1 MRVLVTGAA
10 GRLGGACVVAL
21 ADAGHDVRALKH
33 RRPVPPVPG
42 RRVEVRQGTPADPAT
57 AADLTRDVDA
67 VVHCAFRFA
76 PHPPADYRRDNLDA
90 ALRLM
95 EHGHANGVRTFVQ
108 VSSVMVYGLDPGV
121 GTDPLPE
128 TRSPADA
135 AEVLDPYPAMKI
147 ELERRLRESSER
159 LGVDLVVVRPGI
171 LFDDRTPP
179 VVRTV
184 GRVGL
189 LVGAGRNHLPFVHTA
204 DVADLVRRAV
214 EDGRPAVYHA
224 APVRPAPALPF
235 ARAWCRR
242 HAPGLRVLPVP
253 RPAYAALGLLTWSAA
268 RARGRPARWPNL
280 RYGIRRATRDLRYDV
295 TRARALGWVDTHT
308 RTVQEGTDR

>member
-10 GRLGGACVVAL
+10 GRLGGACVAAL
-21 ADAGHDVRALKH
+21 AHAGHEVVAVRH
-33 RRPVPPVPG
+33 RRPVAPVAG
-42 RRVEVRQGTPADPAT
+42 RRIEVRQGAP
-57 AADLTRDVDA
+57 ADLTRDIDA
-67 VVHCAFRFA
+67 IVHCAFRFA
-76 PHPPADYRRDNLDA
+76 PHPAADYRRDNLDA

-95 EHGHANGVRTFVQ
+95 EHGRAHGVRTFVQ
-108 VSSVMVYGLDPGV
+108 VSSVMVYGLDAAAGAV
-121 GTDPLPE
+121 PLPE
-128 TRSPADA
+128 TRSPAA
-135 AEVLDPYPAMKI
+135 VAEVLDPYPAMKI
-147 ELERRLRESSER
+147 ELERRLGALAER
-159 LGVDLVVVRPGI
+159 LGVNLVVIRPGI

-184 GRVGL
+184 GRFGL
-189 LVGAGRNHLPFVHTA
+189 LVGAGRNHLPFVHAA

-224 APVRPAPALPF
+224 APARAVAALPF

-253 RPAYAALGLLTWSAA
+253 RPAYAALGLLTWAAA

-280 RYGIRRATRDLRYDV
+280 RYGIRRSTRDLRYDV
-295 TRARALGWVDTHT
+295 SRARALGWDDART